1 MDPHYYIACDL
12 GAESGRVMLGRLEN
26 GRLTLEEINRFPSAV
41 VRVLGSLR
49 WDVLRIYEELK
60 TGLRE
65 IANRNLPIAGVS
77 VDS

>member
-1 MDPHYYIACDL
+1 M
-12 GAESGRVMLGRLEN
+12 
-26 GRLTLEEINRFPSAV
+26 

-65 IANRNLPIAGVS
+65 IAKRNLPIAGVS
-77 VDS
+77 VDSWGVDYVLVNAVHPMISPAVSLP